1 MQLSYRIRDGGEQEP
16 EDLSSADE
24 TTLRY
29 EVVQGDIILEHAN
42 VDLSAKWS
50 WIPLIDFTAA
60 LQQIVRQLTAT
71 ETLRKFEFTE
81 SDAVLEFRKQGNDV
95 VITASYAPGA
105 IKVPFSQFQ
114 QQVERFTTQF
124 TMDIYELY
132 PELSRN
138 PAFLRLGFP
147 SS

>member
-1 MQLSYRIRDGGEQEP
+1 MQLSYRIKDGGEQDP
-16 EDLSSADE
+16 QDLSSADE

-29 EVVQGDIILEHAN
+29 SVVQGDVILEHAN

-60 LQQIVRQLTAT
+60 LRQIVQELAAT
-71 ETLRKFEFTE
+71 EALRKFEFTE
-81 SDAVLEFRKQGNDV
+81 SDAVLEFRKEGKDV

-105 IKVPFSQFQ
+105 IKVPFSHFQ
-114 QQVERFTTQF
+114 QQVDRFTIQF
-124 TMDIYELY
+124 TMDVYELY

-138 PAFLRLGFP
+138 PAFLGLGFP

>member
-60 LQQIVRQLTAT
+60 
-71 ETLRKFEFTE
+71 
-81 SDAVLEFRKQGNDV
+81 
-95 VITASYAPGA
+95 
-105 IKVPFSQFQ
+105 
-114 QQVERFTTQF
+114 
-124 TMDIYELY
+124 
-132 PELSRN
+132 
-138 PAFLRLGFP
+138 
-147 SS
+147 